1 MTVFLGTLWSSIKE
15 VKAPLV
21 FDKELGL
28 ALQAMQANPASAH
41 CEAEVS
47 WFFLSCGG
55 NLGNVF
61 KLQRDDPAKFVLVQ
75 QGQDSYLGARDISGF
90 SSRFGRAIG
99 TPVEVRR

>member
-1 MTVFLGTLWSSIKE
+1 M
-15 VKAPLV
+15 

-55 NLGNVF
+55 NLGNVLE
-61 KLQRDDPAKFVLVQ
+61 LQR
-75 QGQDSYLGARDISGF
+75 
-90 SSRFGRAIG
+90 
-99 TPVEVRR
+99 